1 MSTLDLFFLS
11 VALAMDCFTISIV
24 SGVTIRQKTWRV
36 ILQMSFFFGLFQA
49 FMPLIG
55 WAVARRFAHHI
66 EAYDHWL
73 AFGLLAFLG
82 IRMIKEALQPEENQD
97 PTTLSYS
104 HKHRRTGRGHN
115 ICLHRLPQSVTTRAA
130 IGHDWGSIGCL
141 GLHRHTAWHQIRA
154 EHQPPPATG
163 IGRRHH
169 SLPHRHENTH
179 QPFDRI
185 MSSNRH

>member
-24 SGVTIRQKTWRV
+24 SGVIIRQKTWRV

-82 IRMIKEALQPEENQD
+82 IRMIKEALQPEEKEHHFNPQKIKTQLLLAIATSID
-97 PTTLSYS
+97 ALAVGITFAFIGYRNLSQLALQLI
-104 HKHRRTGRGHN
+104 N
-115 ICLHRLPQSVTTRAA
+115 
-130 IGHDWGSIGCL
+130 
-141 GLHRHTAWHQIRA
+141 
-154 EHQPPPATG
+154 
-163 IGRRHH
+163 
-169 SLPHRHENTH
+169 ENEE
-179 QPFDRI
+179 I
-185 MSSNRH
+185 SKLV